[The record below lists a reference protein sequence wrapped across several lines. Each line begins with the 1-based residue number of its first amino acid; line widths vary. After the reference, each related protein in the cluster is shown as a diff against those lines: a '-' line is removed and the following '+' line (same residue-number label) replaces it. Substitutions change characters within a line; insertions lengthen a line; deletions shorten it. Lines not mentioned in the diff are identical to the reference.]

1 MLLFFCA
8 GIFLVGVLNTL
19 GIVSMVGG
27 NRYESIG
34 LAGLYY
40 GLFGGGWRLGHLG
53 DLPTLPPLAITNSQP
68 VADGEGN

>member
-27 NRYESIG
+27 NRYECIG

-40 GLFGGGWRLGHLG
+40 GLFGGGGGLVIW
-53 DLPTLPPLAITNSQP
+53 AIYRRFRPWQ
-68 VADGEGN
+68 